1 MKNKSFS
8 ILFIFLL
15 IVLLFTS
22 NAFASSDVKCPSCD
36 TVLHSDLDY
45 DLSCITKD
53 DNKHL
58 GLIIGLDY
66 KNEKYVVA
74 YWSYD
79 SNYHNSKPFLDER
92 SENVVCVDVAWNI
105 NIYKVVD
112 GVLVYQGSDGGVYEK
127 NGFRD
132 LGKNSTVFS
141 STADIYTD
149 STKSKVFFQVTPL
162 GITKT
167 LVVEMEKVQIME
179 QMKTTMVGFLK
190 YLIVLVIS
198 VIAFYKG
205 WKFLSTQLK
214 RS

>member
-1 MKNKSFS
+1 MKNKIFS

-149 STKSKVFFQVTPL
+149 STKSKVFFHIPPATLEEIMRVEAGKKATIQEILGVLPL
-162 GITKT
+162 I
-167 LVVEMEKVQIME
+167 LVVV
-179 QMKTTMVGFLK
+179 VSFLGLRK
-190 YLIVLVIS
+190 ALNWL
-198 VIAFYKG
+198 
-205 WKFLSTQLK
+205 LTLLR

>member
-1 MKNKSFS
+1 MC
-8 ILFIFLL
+8 IFLL
-15 IVLLFTS
+15 IMLVFV
-22 NAFASSDVKCPSCD
+22 NNVFASSDVKCPSCD

-149 STKSKVFFQVTPL
+149 STKSKVFFQQTPVGVQVL
-162 GITKT
+162 TLEGMEVEALPQMIIRIVEIILPVCLIVFGVL
-167 LVVEMEKVQIME
+167 LVV
-179 QMKTTMVGFLK
+179 FLIK
-190 YLIVLVIS
+190 SKNLLN
-198 VIAFYKG
+198 
-205 WKFLSTQLK
+205 L
-214 RS
+214 